1 MNTALSESWQRET
14 SMWSYVWKL
23 LHMRKVIFISGFRRA
38 RLRRKIGM
46 TFLGLLVLGGFAL
59 VFTVSWFLLRFLR
72 GPELKSIVGS
82 VTPILD
88 SVPVIILAGAFLGI
102 LLTSF
107 GVLLQALYL
116 AGDMDFL
123 LSAPIPVRAVFIA
136 KLLQAILPNLGLIG
150 LFSLPVL
157 FGLGASGGY
166 NILYYPLVLIILVSL
181 ALAAAG
187 LSSLLVLGIVRNFP
201 ARRVAEVLA
210 FVGATISILCSQ
222 TGQFTSRMDFSNISQ
237 DQISRGLT
245 TVSRFN
251 SPWSPLAWAGRG
263 LVDIGEGRWL
273 TGTAFLILT
282 LGVAVGVFYFSLETA
297 ERLYYS
303 GWATMQVSTR
313 KKRARRP
320 DTAARGAGRPAEVT
334 GSRPLASAVSTPAV
348 RRAGLGNIL
357 LPADVRAII
366 RKDFLV
372 MRRDLRN
379 MSQMI
384 TPLIFG
390 LIYAFALLRNGSEI
404 PSGGGDAPEVFM
416 TALRSAF
423 LYANVGISL
432 FVGWSLLSRLAIQ
445 GFSQEGQQYWILKSS
460 PVSANKL
467 LLAKFLVAFT
477 PSVVLSLGFLAL
489 ISLLQ
494 KASLGVFLYGL
505 PVVALSIAGVAGLN
519 LAFGVRGANLTW
531 EDPRRMTRGTTGCLG
546 TLVSLAFLGISLV
559 LFFAPPLVAPLI
571 KPLIDVPEVV
581 GQGVGLVLGG
591 ALCLTAT
598 ILPPWLVRSRVN
610 AIGEA

>member
-1 MNTALSESWQRET
+1 MNNALGENWQRET
-14 SMWSYVWKL
+14 SMWGYVWKL
-23 LHMRKVIFISGFRRA
+23 LHMRLVIFISGFRRS
-38 RLRRKIGM
+38 RLRRKIAM
-46 TFLGLLVLGGFAL
+46 VFLGLLILGGFIL

-72 GPELKSIVGS
+72 GPELRSIVGS

-123 LSAPIPVRAVFIA
+123 LSAPIPPRAIFIA
-136 KLLQAILPNLGLIG
+136 KLLQAILPNLGLIS

-166 NILYYPLVLIILVSL
+166 NILYYPLVLIVLVSL

-187 LSSLLVLGIVRNFP
+187 LSSLLVLGIVRIFP

-222 TGQFTSRMDFSNISQ
+222 SGQFTNRMDFSNVSQ

-245 TVSRFN
+245 TISRFN

-273 TGTAFLILT
+273 TGIAFVILT
-282 LGVAVGVFYFSLETA
+282 LGLAVGIFYFSLGTA
-297 ERLYYS
+297 ERLYYT
-303 GWATMQVSTR
+303 GWATMQVNTR

-320 DTAARGAGRPAEVT
+320 EPAAQPAIMASEVPR
-334 GSRPLASAVSTPAV
+334 SRPLASVVSTTAV
-348 RRAGLGNIL
+348 RRTGLGNIF
-357 LPADVRAII
+357 LPHEVRAIV

-390 LIYAFALLRNGSEI
+390 LIYAFALLRNRSEI
-404 PSGGGDAPEVFM
+404 PTGDGETPQVIM
-416 TALRSAF
+416 TALRSA
-423 LYANVGISL
+423 LIYANVGISL

-445 GFSQEGQQYWILKSS
+445 GFSQEGKGYWILKSS
-460 PVSANKL
+460 PVSSNKL

-477 PSVVLSLGFLAL
+477 PSVVLSLGFLVL

-494 KASLGVFLYGL
+494 KASLGVMLYGL
-505 PVVALSIAGVAGLN
+505 PVVTLTIAGVAGMN

-531 EDPRRMTRGTTGCLG
+531 EDPRQMTRGTIGCLG
-546 TLVSLAFLGISLV
+546 TLVSLGFLGISLV
-559 LFFAPPLVAPLI
+559 LFFAPPLLLPLI
-571 KPLIDVPEVV
+571 KAPEIV

-591 ALCLTAT
+591 ALCLAAA
-598 ILPPWLVRSRVN
+598 ILPPWMVRNRVN

>member
-1 MNTALSESWQRET
+1 MNTALSDSLKRET
-14 SMWSYVWKL
+14 SMWSYVWIL
-23 LHMRKVIFISGFRRA
+23 LHMRLVIFINGFRRA

-46 TFLGLLVLGGFAL
+46 IFLGLLILGGFAA

-72 GPELKSIVGS
+72 GPELRSIVGN
-82 VTPILD
+82 VIPILD

-123 LSAPIPVRAVFIA
+123 LSAPVPVRAVFIA
-136 KLLQAILPNLGLIG
+136 KMLQAILPNLGLIG

-166 NILYYPLVLIILVSL
+166 NILYYPLVLIVLVSL

-187 LSSLLVLGIVRNFP
+187 LSSLLVLGIVRIFP

-222 TGQFTSRMDFSNISQ
+222 SGQFTSRMDFSNISQ
-237 DQISRGLT
+237 NQISRGLT
-245 TVSRFN
+245 TVSRIN

-273 TGTAFLILT
+273 TGIAFLILT
-282 LGVAVGVFYFSLETA
+282 LALAVGVFYFSLGTA

-303 GWATMQVSTR
+303 GWATMQVNAR

-320 DTAARGAGRPAEVT
+320 EMAAQAVSMTPDITE
-334 GSRPLASAVSTPAV
+334 SRPLSRAVSTTDV
-348 RRAGLGNIL
+348 RRPGLGNIL
-357 LPADVRAII
+357 LPRAVGAIV

-404 PSGGGDAPEVFM
+404 PAGGGDAPEAFM
-416 TALRSAF
+416 TALRSAL

-432 FVGWSLLSRLAIQ
+432 FVGWSLLSRLAMQ
-445 GFSQEGQQYWILKSS
+445 GFSQEGKGYWILKSS

-477 PSVVLSLGFLAL
+477 PSVMLSLGFLVL

-494 KASLGVFLYGL
+494 KASLGVLLYGV
-505 PVVALSIAGVAGLN
+505 PVVALTIAGVAGLN
-519 LAFGVRGANLTW
+519 LAFGVRGVNLSW
-531 EDPRRMTRGTTGCLG
+531 EDPRQMTRGTTGCLG
-546 TLVSLAFLGISLV
+546 TLVSLGFLSISLV
-559 LFFAPPLVAPLI
+559 FFFAPPLLLPLI
-571 KPLIDVPEVV
+571 KVPEIV
-581 GQGVGLVLGG
+581 GQGVGLVLGS

-598 ILPPWLVRSRVN
+598 ILPPWLVRNRVN

>member
-1 MNTALSESWQRET
+1 VNTALNESWQRET

-23 LHMRKVIFISGFRRA
+23 LRMRMVIFISGFKRA

-46 TFLGLLVLGGFAL
+46 IFLGLLILGGFAA
-59 VFTVSWFLLRFLR
+59 VFAVSWLLLRFLR
-72 GPELKSIVGS
+72 GPELKSIVGD
-82 VTPILD
+82 VTPILN

-166 NILYYPLVLIILVSL
+166 NILYYPLVLIVLVSL

-187 LSSLLVLGIVRNFP
+187 LSSLLVLGIVRIFP

-222 TGQFTSRMDFSNISQ
+222 SGQFTSRMDYSNISQ
-237 DQISRGLT
+237 AQISRGLT

-273 TGTAFLILT
+273 TGIAFLFLT
-282 LGVAVGVFYFSLETA
+282 LGVAVGVFYFSLGTA

-303 GWATMQVSTR
+303 GWATMQISTR

-320 DTAARGAGRPAEVT
+320 DLAAREAGVTAEVT
-334 GSRPLASAVSTPAV
+334 GAQTLARTVSSPAV
-348 RRAGLGNIL
+348 HRAGLGNLL
-357 LPADVRAII
+357 LPADVSAII

-390 LIYAFALLRNGSEI
+390 LIYAFALLRNGSDI
-404 PSGGGDAPEVFM
+404 PAGQGNAPEIFM
-416 TALRSAF
+416 TALKSAF

-432 FVGWSLLSRLAIQ
+432 FVGWSLLARLAMQ
-445 GFSQEGQQYWILKSS
+445 GFSQEGQHYWILKSA

-477 PSVVLSLGFLAL
+477 PSVMLSVGFLVL

-494 KASLGVFLYGL
+494 KASLGVLLYGL
-505 PVVALSIAGVAGLN
+505 PVVALTIAGVAGLN
-519 LAFGVRGANLTW
+519 LAFGVSGANLTW
-531 EDPRRMTRGTTGCLG
+531 EDPRRMTRGVTGCLG
-546 TLVSLAFLGISLV
+546 SLASLTFLGISLV
-559 LFFAPPLVAPLI
+559 LFFAPPLVLPLI
-571 KPLIDVPEVV
+571 KVPEIV
-581 GQGVGLVLGG
+581 GQGVGLVLGS

-598 ILPPWLVRSRVN
+598 ILPPWLIRSRVN
-610 AIGEA
+610 AIGEG